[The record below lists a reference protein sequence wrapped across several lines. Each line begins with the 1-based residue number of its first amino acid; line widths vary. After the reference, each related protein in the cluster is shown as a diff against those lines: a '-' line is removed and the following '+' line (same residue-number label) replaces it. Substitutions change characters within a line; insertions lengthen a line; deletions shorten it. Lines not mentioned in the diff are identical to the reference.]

1 VGRSDHQ
8 WRHGGGRIVPRLSQE
23 HGITLIELLVGI
35 IIALIVG
42 TAAMSFIIVSIDQEN
57 AISSR
62 TVAARNAE
70 TALGQ
75 LARDLRQAMTQDA
88 GGTAKHV
95 TIAYSATTPP
105 TTTISFSVPVP
116 GVPTPGNNTV
126 SQSVTWTCQGSTTSP
141 GTCKR
146 QVGAGG
152 NQIEIVGYESASF
165 TDASGNPLTPTITDP
180 AYLGVQL
187 SLQVTSQLDKSQY
200 TATPTALRGSTN
212 PIVIQTGIDLRN
224 VA

>member
-1 VGRSDHQ
+1 LQ
-8 WRHGGGRIVPRLSQE
+8 QHGF
-23 HGITLIELLVGI
+23 TLIELLVAM
-35 IIALIVG
+35 IIALVVVG
-42 TAAMSFIIVSIDQEN
+42 AAMSFIIVSIDQEN

-62 TVAARNAE
+62 TIAARNAE

-88 GGTAKHV
+88 TGTVKHV
-95 TIAYSATTPP
+95 SITTTATTPP

-116 GVPTPGNNTV
+116 GTPAPGNNTT
-126 SQSVTWTCQGSTTSP
+126 SQSVTWTCQGSTTTP

-146 QVGAGG
+146 QVGSGG

-165 TDASGNPLTPTITDP
+165 TDASGNTLTPTITDP

-187 SLQVTSQLDKSQY
+187 SLQVTSQLDRTQY
-200 TATPTALRGSTN
+200 TATPHALRGSTN
-212 PIVIQTGIDLRN
+212 PIVVQTGIDLRN